1 MEPHPTTTGNG
12 QQTTDNGR
20 ICRSLTILV
29 VFGLLGLLA
38 APVWSLTGEEIEKLH
53 RAGIRGELLQT
64 IVRERTVETRAL
76 TIDELIA
83 LKKSGLTDGQ
93 IKALVIEKS
102 FVRNREPVRY
112 GEDTR
117 GVKSL
122 SIRDI
127 ERLKA
132 KGVSDDIIRDLI
144 IASTRNADE
153 DERRRAWR
161 MLDNMR
167 LYVY

>member
-1 MEPHPTTTGNG
+1 MKSHLTTTGNG
-12 QQTTDNGR
+12 QRATDNGR
-20 ICRSLTILV
+20 ICIFLTLLV
-29 VFGLLGLLA
+29 VFGLLAGPA
-38 APVWSLTGEEIEKLH
+38 WSLTGEEIEKLH

-83 LKKSGLTDGQ
+83 LKKSGLTDNQ
-93 IKALVIEKS
+93 VKALVIEKS
-102 FVRNREPVRY
+102 FIRNREPVRY

>member
-1 MEPHPTTTGNG
+1 MVLG
-12 QQTTDNGR
+12 
-20 ICRSLTILV
+20 I
-29 VFGLLGLLA
+29 FGLLCLLTG
-38 APVWSLTGEEIEKLH
+38 PVWSLTGEEIQKLH

-83 LKKSGLTDGQ
+83 LKKSGLTDNQ
-93 IKALVIEKS
+93 LKVLVIEKS
-102 FVRNREPVRY
+102 FIRNREPVRY
-112 GEDTR
+112 GENTR

-122 SIRDI
+122 SIWDI

-132 KGVSDDIIRDLI
+132 QGISDDIIRDLI